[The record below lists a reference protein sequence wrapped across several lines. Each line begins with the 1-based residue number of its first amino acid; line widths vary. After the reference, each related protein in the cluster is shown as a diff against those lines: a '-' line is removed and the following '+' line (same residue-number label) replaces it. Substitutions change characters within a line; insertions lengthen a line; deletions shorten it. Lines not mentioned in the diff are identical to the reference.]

1 MIIKIGKL
9 LRIKKREKKII
20 ETDGEKKTKKQKN
33 RTLKIFKTK
42 LFKILRITSVGYGIS
57 SLRSKIWAWVDRFAF
72 RRVKSVLFLKELL

>member
-33 RTLKIFKTK
+33 KPKDTFFTREN
-42 LFKILRITSVGYGIS
+42 IS
-57 SLRSKIWAWVDRFAF
+57 SND
-72 RRVKSVLFLKELL
+72 E